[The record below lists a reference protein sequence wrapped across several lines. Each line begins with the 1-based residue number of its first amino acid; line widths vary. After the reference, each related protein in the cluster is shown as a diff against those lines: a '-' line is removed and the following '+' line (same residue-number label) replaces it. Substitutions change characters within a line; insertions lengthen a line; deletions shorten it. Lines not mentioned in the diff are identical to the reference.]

1 VNGTGMDLSMKGV
14 SRGCGGTGGMD
25 LHGYVSQEKIWGR
38 ELSLIPRRHLLFEIS
53 RIDLIKWR
61 IAEVKHR

>member
-1 VNGTGMDLSMKGV
+1 
-14 SRGCGGTGGMD
+14 MD
-25 LHGYVSQEKIWGR
+25 LHGYVSPEKIWGR